1 MTQKSL
7 FTQNNYESLNMPAS
21 AYTPLIQQID
31 YQDFFQESLSYIKT
45 EGRYR
50 VFADIQRITGKF
62 PKAIM
67 KIGNIQK
74 EVTLWCSNDY
84 LGMGHHPEVLETMS
98 QTILDNGAGA
108 GGTRN
113 ISGTTPHHTLLEET
127 LANWHKTQSALLFTS
142 GYVANETTLSTLA
155 SKLPNCVVL
164 SDELN
169 HASMIQGIIH
179 SKAQK
184 LIFKHNDMD
193 HLENL
198 LRSIPSGFSKIIA
211 AESIYSMEGD
221 VAPLL
226 EILNLAKKYN
236 AFTYIDEVHAI
247 GMYGK
252 EGAGK
257 IQELGLDGQFDIVQ
271 GTLGKAV
278 GVIGGYITG
287 KSATVDFI
295 RSNAPGF
302 IFTTALP
309 PSIAA
314 GALKSIHILS
324 ENKPLR
330 HKHQRIVT
338 MTKEKLQNANL
349 EFLKNDTHIIPL
361 IIGNASKCKDIASK
375 LFEQF
380 GIYVQPINYPTV
392 PKGTERFRI
401 TPSPYHTEEDIDHLV
416 HALLKLI

>member
-1 MTQKSL
+1 MKD
-7 FTQNNYESLNMPAS
+7 LNMPAYPCLS
-21 AYTPLIQQID
+21 SEEPIN
-31 YQDFFQESLSYIKT
+31 YQDFFQDSIKSIKE

-50 VFADIQRITGKF
+50 VFADINRMSGKF

-67 KIGNIQK
+67 RIGDIQK

-84 LGMGHHPEVLETMS
+84 LGMGHNQDVLKVMS
-98 QTILDNGAGA
+98 DTIINNGAGA

-113 ISGTTPHHTLLEET
+113 ISGTTPYHTLLEQE
-127 LANWHKTQSALLFTS
+127 LANWHQTQSALLFTS

-169 HASMIQGIIH
+169 HASMIQGIVH

-184 LIFKHNDMD
+184 LIFKHNDMR
-193 HLENL
+193 HLEDL
-198 LRSIPSGFSKIIA
+198 LRSIPDHYSKIIA
-211 AESIYSMEGD
+211 AESVYSMEGD
-221 VAPLL
+221 VAPLR
-226 EILNLAKKYN
+226 EIVNLSKKYN

-252 EGAGK
+252 KGAGK
-257 IQELGLDGQFDIVQ
+257 IHEMELDGQFDIIQ

-278 GVIGGYITG
+278 GIIGGYIAG
-287 KSATVDFI
+287 KSATIDFV
-295 RSNAPGF
+295 RSHAPGF

-314 GALKSIHILS
+314 GAIKSIRILK
-324 ENKPLR
+324 ENTLLR
-330 HKHQRIVT
+330 QQHQAIVK
-338 MTKEKLQNANL
+338 MTKEKFLNKNL
-349 EFLKNDTHIIPL
+349 DFLDNDTHIIPL
-361 IIGNASKCKDIASK
+361 IIADAAKCKDIATK

-380 GIYVQPINYPTV
+380 SIYVQPINYPTV

-401 TPSPYHTEEDIDHLV
+401 TPSPYHTEEDIDRLIEG
-416 HALLKLI
+416 LLKFLT